1 MFCLVGHLTQPLWLQ
16 SLPFGQVENLLL
28 LGKFFLGVFN
38 FTHHL
43 AHSVSHERN
52 LKLNMRSLYGN
63 FVIRYKTSLI
73 VFDSYY
79 CYAKWY
85 SSIVKREYE

>member
-1 MFCLVGHLTQPLWLQ
+1 MAPVFTVRSGRKLIVIGEIHY
-16 SLPFGQVENLLL
+16 VELI
-28 LGKFFLGVFN
+28 FLAVFN
-38 FTHHL
+38 FTHPL
-43 AHSVSHERN
+43 AHSFSHERN

-63 FVIRYKTSLI
+63 FVIKYKTSLI